1 MAWVIDFS
9 RKGKAIS
16 NERTRKMP
24 IYEFKCLKCNE
35 FFELLVMNKDEE
47 VALSCPKCSSEEFE
61 RVLSS
66 TSFAMR
72 EGGNKQSNAASQ
84 TRNCSSGSCTTY
96 TIPGPNG

>member
-1 MAWVIDFS
+1 
-9 RKGKAIS
+9 
-16 NERTRKMP
+16 MP

-47 VALSCPKCSSEEFE
+47 VALNCPKCSSEEFE

-66 TSFAMR
+66 TSFTMGEA
-72 EGGNKQSNAASQ
+72 GGTKKQGATSQ
-84 TRNCSSGSCTTY
+84 TRSCSSGSCTTY

>member
-1 MAWVIDFS
+1 
-9 RKGKAIS
+9 
-16 NERTRKMP
+16 MP

-47 VALSCPKCSSEEFE
+47 VTLSCPECASEDFE

-66 TSFAMR
+66 TSHTMGD
-72 EGGNKQSNAASQ
+72 GGSKKQGATTQ
-84 TRNCSSGSCTTY
+84 TRSCSSGSCTTY